1 MFGGSR
7 RNRRASQPLTAATAN
22 PAAATAAVS
31 AFARR
36 ASSSSLVTAA
46 AAANAAL
53 KARPI
58 TPINVAEVET
68 KRTRRRSVS
77 ASSHGSQDA
86 RKGLQRSHSQ
96 GSMTERTFRSRS
108 PSPHRTPVPPA
119 EDAPPVPTIPDNV
132 RTKAGHTTRGRP
144 TSLQLQPF
152 RVASQKQNDGTGSWF
167 GAATEGDLTNVRTS
181 DAPVHDIQPESRN
194 GASSEA
200 SGPSRYGSE
209 VTAVEAPVPRKKS
222 VRVSFD
228 EENTKILG
236 LSAEKSEHD
245 SPVPLSPQTARRHWY
260 THLGRN
266 RKQDIISFD
275 DDELMKPRPA
285 LPSFGSV
292 RDKKPREI
300 EERPLVRPIEP
311 PATDAPAHEP
321 SSELGDEPPSPS
333 SDYNTNFGLESMA
346 KNPANI
352 SRFREPLPPVVTSV
366 EGSGYFSASI
376 TSSEDEDEPEIV
388 QEPEP
393 ALPPAQVREEIIA
406 AHPGMADDAAVGVV
420 AAPQVDHRSPQP
432 HEEAL
437 PLISIIQ
444 PTPTPKEIKTTYEP
458 LVEETES
465 EGDSV
470 YSDAYEDL
478 AEMEGDGFMSLD
490 AVITAPVP
498 DKVSQQLYEEVLNAP
513 QESRQSPDTSETSS
527 TVDTFST
534 ADFPIDDEWRHA
546 KLYWRSL
553 NIEKRKSLER
563 EAKAVEKAEGE
574 LGKTDARQVS
584 STPDFTPAPS
594 AAATDDKWR
603 HAKMYWRSL
612 TIEKRKQLEREA
624 AKEEAGT
631 EGDLEEVARRKKTK
645 RKKLARRNG
654 LGQHSSPE
662 SETVHQTKPEPEVVT
677 KEESP
682 HRIKRKSLPERRPS
696 EPSGT
701 VKLQKTMRATTTPQ
715 PAASGMGMRKT
726 LRSDPSAGPT
736 ETNHAQFGGS
746 WGMRQSLRQN
756 GNSQGV
762 MPRER
767 PLSFQGPPP
776 RHEDE
781 DRRSKRASLDASLMN
796 STEMAK
802 LMHANL
808 RRRGSDSSETSFR
821 RSRPPRESFGF
832 RTSMRNA
839 PPQPLMAESTS
850 RFSLQPGSPP
860 GSPSSPP
867 PVSMSNRMTMRAMR
881 SDSSVG
887 SSRRVRLFGK
897 SSGKKPTKPRLK
909 SRFEDSSDEDEAGPS
924 RFASRFDSSDDE
936 RAPTATPAVRPVPRT
951 MRTSSSAAAVAM
963 KMPTPQYDEKAVQFP
978 DVQDE
983 SSSEE
988 EFPSRRKK
996 PLSARQF
1003 SGVSGRLV
1011 KTRTDSQGLRRSG
1024 SGRGALLESSTA
1036 PSMGTQVM
1044 SRPSS
1049 HRRGSL
1055 LSVLRRKKDS
1065 DPGKISRAPP
1075 SESAARMDTRLERS
1089 PEEISGLRLN
1099 PPHALDH
1106 SMDNWPLIETVDF
1119 EKRPRTAD
1127 PNQHVDSSRPVFAQR
1142 RSTNQL
1148 LTAGRHGDD
1157 ETVDGS
1163 VKKKKK
1169 FKALRRMF
1177 KLDD

>member
-1 MFGGSR
+1 M
-7 RNRRASQPLTAATAN
+7 
-22 PAAATAAVS
+22 
-31 AFARR
+31 
-36 ASSSSLVTAA
+36 
-46 AAANAAL
+46 
-53 KARPI
+53 KH
-58 TPINVAEVET
+58 
-68 KRTRRRSVS
+68 SVS
-77 ASSHGSQDA
+77 PSRGAS
-86 RKGLQRSHSQ
+86 
-96 GSMTERTFRSRS
+96 
-108 PSPHRTPVPPA
+108 
-119 EDAPPVPTIPDNV
+119 PTD
-132 RTKAGHTTRGRP
+132 
-144 TSLQLQPF
+144 
-152 RVASQKQNDGTGSWF
+152 
-167 GAATEGDLTNVRTS
+167 E
-181 DAPVHDIQPESRN
+181 
-194 GASSEA
+194 SSEA

-275 DDELMKPRPA
+275 DDEPMKPRPA

-311 PATDAPAHEP
+311 PATDPPAHEP

-406 AHPGMADDAAVGVV
+406 AHPEMADDAA
-420 AAPQVDHRSPQP
+420 
-432 HEEAL
+432 
-437 PLISIIQ
+437 
-444 PTPTPKEIKTTYEP
+444 KTTYEP
-458 LVEETES
+458 LVGDTES

-527 TVDTFST
+527 TVDTIST

-563 EAKAVEKAEGE
+563 EAKAIEKAEGE

-594 AAATDDKWR
+594 AATDDKWR

-654 LGQHSSPE
+654 LSQHSSPE
-662 SETVHQTKPEPEVVT
+662 SEIVHQTKPEPGVVT

-701 VKLQKTMRATTTPQ
+701 VKLQKTMRATTTPL

-767 PLSFQGPPP
+767 PLSFQGPLP

-781 DRRSKRASLDASLMN
+781 DRRSKRASLDVSLMN

-808 RRRGSDSSETSFR
+808 RRRGSDSSETSCR

-839 PPQPLMAESTS
+839 PPQPLMAGSTS

-881 SDSSVG
+881 SDSSDG

-897 SSGKKPTKPRLK
+897 SSGKKPTKSRLK

-963 KMPTPQYDEKAVQFP
+963 KVPTPQYDEKAVQFP

>member
-53 KARPI
+53 KARPT

-132 RTKAGHTTRGRP
+132 RTKAGHPTRGRP

-152 RVASQKQNDGTGSWF
+152 RVASQKQNDGAGSWF

-266 RKQDIISFD
+266 RKQDSISFD

-311 PATDAPAHEP
+311 PATDASAHEP

-444 PTPTPKEIKTTYEP
+444 PTPTPKETKTTYEP
-458 LVEETES
+458 LVEDTES

-527 TVDTFST
+527 TVDTIST

-584 STPDFTPAPS
+584 STPDFTSAPS
-594 AAATDDKWR
+594 AATDDKWR
-603 HAKMYWRSL
+603 HAKVYWRSL
-612 TIEKRKQLEREA
+612 NIEKRKQLEREA

-736 ETNHAQFGGS
+736 ETNRAQFGGS

-839 PPQPLMAESTS
+839 PPQPLMAGSTS

-881 SDSSVG
+881 SDSSDG

-1036 PSMGTQVM
+1036 PSVGTQVM

-1119 EKRPRTAD
+1119 EKRPMTAD